1 MNISMF
7 AGLSSTSS
15 AFLSAIFAPDMKQG
29 QIAAK
34 NLFKILDYEPIIDSN
49 CDSGEKQPISGAIA
63 FEDVTFKYPSRDLYS
78 LSNVSFEI
86 PAGSTFAIVGTTGS
100 GKSTIIQLLLRFYD
114 ATEGSVKF
122 DGKDIKD
129 FNICH
134 LRSQIAIV
142 SQEPVLF
149 TGSITSNIAYGIE
162 ASEEEVRKAA
172 EQAEA
177 LPFIL
182 NHPDG
187 FSREVGLRG
196 SHLSGGEKQRVAIA
210 RAIIRK
216 PKLLILDEATS
227 ALDSDTEAKVMEILE
242 ELMQGRTSVVV
253 AHRIKTVSTM
263 NQIAVISNGELLE
276 LGTFDQLM
284 EKKGCFYS
292 LAMQR

>member
-1 MNISMF
+1 
-7 AGLSSTSS
+7 
-15 AFLSAIFAPDMKQG
+15 LSALFAPDIKQG

-34 NLFKILDYEPIIDSN
+34 NLFKMDYEPIIDPNSD
-49 CDSGEKQPISGAIA
+49 CGDKQPISGAIV
-63 FEDVTFKYPSRDLYS
+63 FDEVSFTYPSRDLYS
-78 LSNVSFEI
+78 LYNVSFEI

-114 ATEGSVKF
+114 VTEGSVKF

-129 FNICH
+129 FNIRH

-142 SQEPVLF
+142 GQEPVLF

-162 ASEEEVRKAA
+162 ASEEEVRKTA
-172 EQAEA
+172 EQAQA

-196 SHLSGGEKQRVAIA
+196 SRLSGGEKQRIAIA

-227 ALDSDTEAKVMEILE
+227 ALDSETESKIGDILGG
-242 ELMQGRTSVVV
+242 LMQGRTCVVV
-253 AHRIKTVSTM
+253 AHRIKTVSAM
-263 NQIAVISNGELLE
+263 NQIAVLSNGELLE
-276 LGTFDQLM
+276 LGSFNELM
-284 EKKGCFYS
+284 EKKGFLYS